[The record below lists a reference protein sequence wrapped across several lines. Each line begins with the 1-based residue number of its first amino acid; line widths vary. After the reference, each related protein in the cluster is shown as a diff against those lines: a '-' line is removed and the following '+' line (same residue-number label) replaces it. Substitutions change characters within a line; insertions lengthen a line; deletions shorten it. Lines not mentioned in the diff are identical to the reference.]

1 MPLMHL
7 LLAELLR
14 SVPLLPPV
22 PVARLLAMPVVLLL
36 PPQDVS
42 LGEEVP
48 PDDVPPTHDTDA

>member
-1 MPLMHL
+1 MHL